1 MPRNQLTKLQALELV
16 SRELQSMTTL
26 DKPFVVVDSH
36 TIEKPY
42 GWVFFYN
49 SKQFVKTGI
58 FSHTLAGNGPV
69 IVNKFD
75 GTVNIFGSSRPLE
88 HWIAEYERKLAVE

>member
-26 DKPFVVVDSH
+26 EDPFVIVDSL
-36 TIEKPY
+36 TLEKPY

-49 SKQFVKTGI
+49 SRKFVETGLLQYR
-58 FSHTLAGNGPV
+58 LAGNGPV
-69 IVNKFD
+69 IVNTTAQP
-75 GTVNIFGSSRPLE
+75 GSLAALEHSSRC
-88 HWIAEYERKLAVE
+88 